1 MNSPAAFALAAASF
15 FCTALFAQESSLPAA
30 AVSPAGPANAPTPV
44 IAPVAPV
51 APIPPVAAVAPAAP
65 LAPVPVARPAAPL
78 SRAELAT
85 ASWLAVADS
94 GDYARSWRDAA
105 SLLQNSVP
113 QPQWERALQTSRSQ
127 LGAVKSRTL
136 KTATYSLTLTGAPDG
151 EYMFIQYETRFEHN
165 ALALET
171 LTTMKDRDNTW
182 KVAGYYIR

>member
-30 AVSPAGPANAPTPV
+30 AVGPASPASAPTPV
-44 IAPVAPV
+44 IAPAAPV
-51 APIPPVAAVAPAAP
+51 APVAAVAPAAP
-65 LAPVPVARPAAPL
+65 VPVARPAGPL

-151 EYMFIQYETRFEHN
+151 EYMFIQYETRFEHS

-182 KVAGYYIR
+182 KVAGYFIR